1 MYLLLV
7 LLVWARG
14 LEVVTSGYKNP
25 KIETNTSHTIMNV
38 GVIVKP
44 ECQSQCGNLKVPYP
58 FGIISEE
65 NRDRNCSLNKGFE
78 ITCDTSTNLPMA
90 LMDFYRT
97 EIYVPMWLKAA
108 TNSLALLT
116 DIMLHQLNWTELHTL
131 FHDYVDM
138 YKDSTSLP
146 NGCGATCRNPEEV
159 DRNGCFST
167 GCCQA
172 SVNISDFYYIFLRS
186 YDSFHRI
193 PVEKSRRIHI
203 RLPLVVKYKYRSLL
217 KRDIISIWLFSEE
230 TLQN

>member
-1 MYLLLV
+1 MAESCY
-7 LLVWARG
+7 
-14 LEVVTSGYKNP
+14 EQSG
-25 KIETNTSHTIMNV
+25 S
-38 GVIVKP
+38 
-44 ECQSQCGNLKVPYP
+44 
-58 FGIISEE
+58 
-65 NRDRNCSLNKGFE
+65 
-78 ITCDTSTNLPMA
+78 A
-90 LMDFYRT
+90 YRH
-97 EIYVPMWLKAA
+97 YAP
-108 TNSLALLT
+108 S
-116 DIMLHQLNWTELHTL
+116 TELDGTTYTFSFSANVL
-131 FHDYVDM
+131 TVVVCDDYVDM